1 NIMVWPYHDDDIP
14 GPSAEI
20 QIALIGLPAQARTPK
35 FEHLRI
41 DDDHSNAFVAW
52 KRMGSPQQPTLEQY
66 ARLEKAGQLTYLP
79 PAQNLQIENGKATI
93 KLALPRQAVS
103 LLKLSWEN

>member
-1 NIMVWPYHDDDIP
+1 MVWHYHDDDVP

-20 QIALIGLPAQARTPK
+20 QIAVIGLPAQARTPK
-35 FEHLRI
+35 LEHLRI

-52 KRMGSPQQPTLEQY
+52 KRMGSPQQPTPEQY
-66 ARLEKAGQLTYLP
+66 AQLEKAGQLTTLGP
-79 PAQNLQIENGKATI
+79 TQNLQVENGTAI
-93 KLALPRQAVS
+93 IRLALPRQAVS